1 MRRLV
6 AAGLM
11 AALAVWTV
19 VVHAIA
25 HCWTYAFA
33 GAFAQ
38 FQAVPKETVEGSFAA
53 RTTLTWL
60 FENPFPILGSNCYI
74 GSSSQSERGV
84 RRQIPP
90 VSFNARTRLDI
101 CLA

>member
-1 MRRLV
+1 MKRL
-6 AAGLM
+6 ATACLM

-19 VVHAIA
+19 AVNAVA
-25 HCWTYAFA
+25 HCWTYACA

-38 FQAVPKETVEGSFAA
+38 FQAVTKETVEGSFAT
-53 RTTLTWL
+53 RTTPTWL
-60 FENPFPILGSNCYI
+60 LKNPFLLLGSNCYV
-74 GSSSQSERGV
+74 GSSSDPERGV
-84 RRQIPP
+84 QRQIPP